1 MAITKT
7 PSVGKILVKCAP
19 STSAYPW
26 YQPGG
31 KITKISGQRI
41 YYKDADGVERFT
53 HDAAAVCET
62 QAEADEL
69 LDFSAA
75 EQNAYDE
82 FLQGVK
88 ERDETLWA
96 KLSKKT
102 KATKEVPAAEKSSV
116 GRVRRTR

>member
-7 PSVGKILVKCAP
+7 PEVGKILVKCAP

-41 YYKDADGVERFT
+41 YYKDADGTERFT
-53 HDAAAVCET
+53 HDAAAVCDT
-62 QAEADEL
+62 QEEADEL
-69 LDFSAA
+69 LDFSGK
-75 EQNAYDE
+75 EQTAYADYLE
-82 FLQGVK
+82 GIK
-88 ERDETLWA
+88 ERDEVLWA
-96 KLSKKT
+96 KLSKKA
-102 KATKEVPAAEKSSV
+102 KPAKPAPAEKVSV

>member
-41 YYKDADGVERFT
+41 YYKDVDGVERFT

-96 KLSKKT
+96 KLSKKA
-102 KATKEVPAAEKSSV
+102 KAAKDAPAAEKSSV

>member
-7 PSVGKILVKCAP
+7 PLVGKILVKCAP

-41 YYKDADGVERFT
+41 YYKDVDGVERFT

-96 KLSKKT
+96 KLSKKA
-102 KATKEVPAAEKSSV
+102 KAEKEAPAAEKSSV

>member
-7 PSVGKILVKCAP
+7 PEVGKILVKCAP

-75 EQNAYDE
+75 ERNAYDE

-96 KLSKKT
+96 KLSKKA
-102 KATKEVPAAEKSSV
+102 KAEKEAPAAEKSSV

>member
-7 PSVGKILVKCAP
+7 PLVGKILVKCAP

-26 YQPGG
+26 YMPGG
-31 KITKISGQRI
+31 KITRISGQRVYFMEGSI
-41 YYKDADGVERFT
+41 ERFT
-53 HDAAAVCET
+53 HDAAAVCDTEE
-62 QAEADEL
+62 EAAEL

-75 EQNAYDE
+75 EQNAYAE

-88 ERDETLWA
+88 ERDESLWE
-96 KLSKKT
+96 KLSKKA
-102 KATKEVPAAEKSSV
+102 KAAKKAPAAEKVSV

>member
-62 QAEADEL
+62 QAEADEF

-96 KLSKKT
+96 KLSKKV
-102 KATKEVPAAEKSSV
+102 KAAKDAPAAEKSSV